1 MEKNLKYFKVHIQIT
16 TTSAKN
22 ITVCTAVVKNKSV
35 NESMDVKDGFD

>member
-22 ITVCTAVVKNKSV
+22 ITVCTVVKNKSV